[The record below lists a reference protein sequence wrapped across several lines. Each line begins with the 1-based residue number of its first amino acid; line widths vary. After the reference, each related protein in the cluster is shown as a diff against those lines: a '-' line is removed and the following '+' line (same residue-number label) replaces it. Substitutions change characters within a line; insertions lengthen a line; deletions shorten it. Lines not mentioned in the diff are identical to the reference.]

1 MKFKVIIYAL
11 IIFIFGA
18 FIVGYRIYFEKTNND
33 SYADQFIEIVKLDE
47 ERNLKSDELQKLKW
61 ELEKEIVN
69 STDEIYLKKAYYSLG
84 SIEYL
89 EKNYNKAIELFLKSE
104 GYIERKIDIV
114 DLMIYSALSTNYL
127 MIEEKEESEKYF
139 NKAKKMA
146 LDNKKNDELA
156 NMYYAR
162 AKAILSVNGKVSDAI
177 ALMEESI
184 ELNQSYEKR
193 IRAYLLLSTMYR
205 LCGKCD
211 LSLKYDEYALEI
223 ALEHNDN
230 KNLNA
235 CIINLGE
242 NYYVKRDY
250 NKVISVYESLIESGN
265 VTSPENKL
273 TIYGYLLESHFEVGN
288 YNKVQRYKEK
298 YLSTIEE
305 LDEEEQNREYIW
317 LYLVL
322 SDINLREKNLE
333 IGEYYFSKASE
344 LYNKDK
350 NDAYANTDIL
360 LKKLDININYIK
372 TGDFKN
378 AIYKY
383 KELLNEIKSR
393 DISTD
398 IFYSV
403 AYSIARIS
411 YENEDYEEFSKYI
424 IHMYEEYNEISFN
437 SSTDDALIRLNNNLF
452 NKVRVRDRRKI
463 YSLSGLLIIAIAI
476 ISIIHLKN
484 KKIKNLNKE
493 LELAI
498 LTDGLTNVYNKRYL
512 YRRLEDS
519 INKCTSLV
527 FIMIDIDYFKKYN
540 DNYGHM
546 KGDEALISVA
556 NIIKNVFK
564 EDYVFRYGGEEFSV
578 LSERSEMDV
587 IKDIEKLMNDLHER
601 DIKHEY
607 SKVSNRVTLSI
618 GISKATISSKKN
630 IEELIRDADKKL
642 YESKKKGRN
651 RYTS

>member
-18 FIVGYRIYFEKTNND
+18 FIEGYRIYLKKTNNY
-33 SYADQFIEIVKLDE
+33 SYADQFIKIVKLDE
-47 ERNLKSDELQKLKW
+47 ERELKSDKLQALKC
-61 ELEKEIVN
+61 ELEKEIIN
-69 STDEIYLKKAYYSLG
+69 SKDEIHLKKAYYSLG

-89 EKNYNKAIELFLKSE
+89 EKNYNKAIELLLKAES
-104 GYIERKIDIV
+104 YIDRKIDCV

-146 LDNKKNDELA
+146 LDNKKSYELA

-162 AKAILSVNGKVSDAI
+162 AKAILSINGKLSDAI
-177 ALMEESI
+177 VLMEESI
-184 ELNQSYEKR
+184 EFNQSYENR

-205 LCGKCD
+205 LSGKYD
-211 LSLKYDEYALEI
+211 LSLKYDEYAIEI
-223 ALEHNDN
+223 ALKHNDN

-288 YNKVQRYKEK
+288 YSKVQSYEEK
-298 YLSTIEE
+298 YLRTIKE
-305 LDEEEQNREYIW
+305 LEEEEQNREYIW

-322 SDINLREKNLE
+322 SDINLREKKLE
-333 IGEYYFSKASE
+333 CGEYYFSKASE

-350 NDAYANTDIL
+350 SNSYANTDIL

-372 TGDFKN
+372 TDDFKK
-378 AIYKY
+378 AIYEY
-383 KELLNEIKSR
+383 EELLNEIKSR
-393 DISTD
+393 GIRTD
-398 IFYSV
+398 ILYSV

-411 YENEDYEEFSKYI
+411 YENEDYEKFSKYI
-424 IHMYEEYNEISFN
+424 IYMYEEFNEISAN
-437 SSTDDALIRLNNNLF
+437 SSTDDALVRLNNDLF
-452 NKVRVRDRRKI
+452 NKDRVKNRRKI
-463 YSLSGLLIIAIAI
+463 YSLSGLLIIAIVT

-512 YRRLEDS
+512 YRVLEDS

-578 LSERSEMDV
+578 LSERPKMDV

-601 DIKHEY
+601 DIEHEY
-607 SKVSNRVTLSI
+607 SKISDRVTLSI
-618 GISKATISSKKN
+618 GVSKSTIISKKN

>member
-18 FIVGYRIYFEKTNND
+18 FIEGYRIYLEKTNNY

-47 ERNLKSDELQKLKW
+47 ERELKSDKLQELKC
-61 ELEKEIVN
+61 ELEKEIIN
-69 STDEIYLKKAYYSLG
+69 SKDEIHLKKAYYSLG

-89 EKNYNKAIELFLKSE
+89 EKNYNKAIELLLKAES
-104 GYIERKIDIV
+104 YIDRKIDCV

-146 LDNKKNDELA
+146 LDNKKSDELA

-162 AKAILSVNGKVSDAI
+162 AKAILSINGKLSDAI
-177 ALMEESI
+177 VLMEESI
-184 ELNQSYEKR
+184 EFNQSYENR

-205 LCGKCD
+205 LSGKYD
-211 LSLKYDEYALEI
+211 LSLKYDEYAIEI
-223 ALEHNDN
+223 ALKHNDN

-288 YNKVQRYKEK
+288 YSKVQSYEEK
-298 YLSTIEE
+298 YLSTIKE
-305 LDEEEQNREYIW
+305 LEEEEQNREYIW

-322 SDINLREKNLE
+322 SDINLREKKLE
-333 IGEYYFSKASE
+333 CGEYYFSKASE

-350 NDAYANTDIL
+350 SDAYANTDIL

-372 TGDFKN
+372 TDDFKK
-378 AIYKY
+378 AIYEY
-383 KELLNEIKSR
+383 EELLNEIKSR
-393 DISTD
+393 GISTD
-398 IFYSV
+398 ILYSV

-411 YENEDYEEFSKYI
+411 YENEDYEKFSKYI
-424 IHMYEEYNEISFN
+424 IYMYEEFNEISAN
-437 SSTDDALIRLNNNLF
+437 SSTDDALVRLNNDLF
-452 NKVRVRDRRKI
+452 NKDRVKDRRKI
-463 YSLSGLLIIAIAI
+463 YSLSGLLIIAIVT

-512 YRRLEDS
+512 YRVLEDS

-527 FIMIDIDYFKKYN
+527 FIMMDIDYFKKYN

-578 LSERSEMDV
+578 LSERPKMDV

-607 SKVSNRVTLSI
+607 SKISDRVTLSI
-618 GISKATISSKKN
+618 GVSKSTIISKKN

>member
-11 IIFIFGA
+11 IIFVFGA
-18 FIVGYRIYFEKTNND
+18 FIEGYRIYSKKTNND

-47 ERNLKSDELQKLKW
+47 ERKLKSDKLQKLKL
-61 ELEKEIVN
+61 ELEKEIID
-69 STDEIYLKKAYYSLG
+69 SKDEIHLKKVYYSLG
-84 SIEYL
+84 VIEYL
-89 EKNYNKAIELFLKSE
+89 EKNYNNAIELFLKSE
-104 GYIERKIDIV
+104 GYIERKIDSV

-146 LDNKKNDELA
+146 LNNKKNDELA

-162 AKAILSVNGKVSDAI
+162 AKAILSVKGKLSDAI

-184 ELNQSYEKR
+184 EFNQSYEKH
-193 IRAYLLLSTMYR
+193 IRAYLFLSTMYR
-205 LCGKCD
+205 LSGKYD
-211 LSLKYDEYALEI
+211 LALKYDEYALEI
-223 ALEHNDN
+223 ALKHNDN

-250 NKVISVYESLIESGN
+250 NKLIYVYESLIESGN
-265 VTSPENKL
+265 VTSAENKL

-288 YNKVQRYKEK
+288 YSKVESYKAK
-298 YLSTIEE
+298 YLSTIKE
-305 LDEEEQNREYIW
+305 LEEEEQNREYIW

-322 SDINLREKNLE
+322 SDINLREKNLDS
-333 IGEYYFSKASE
+333 GECYFSKASE

-350 NDAYANTDIL
+350 SDAYANTDIL

-372 TGDFKN
+372 TGDFKK
-378 AIYKY
+378 AIYEY
-383 KELLNEIKSR
+383 EELLNEIKAR

-403 AYSIARIS
+403 AYSMARIS
-411 YENEDYEEFSKYI
+411 YENEDYEGFSKYI
-424 IHMYEEYNEISFN
+424 INMYEEYNEISVN
-437 SSTDDALIRLNNNLF
+437 SSTDDALVRLNNDLF
-452 NKVRVRDRRKI
+452 KKVRVRDRMKI
-463 YSLSGLLIIAIAI
+463 YSLSGLLIISIAI

-493 LELAI
+493 LEVAI

-512 YRRLEDS
+512 YRRLEDC

-578 LSERSEMDV
+578 LSERSEKGV
-587 IKDIEKLMNDLHER
+587 IEDIEKLMNDLHER
-601 DIKHEY
+601 DIKHQY
-607 SKVSNRVTLSI
+607 SKISDRLTLSI
-618 GISKATISSKKN
+618 GVSKSTIISKKN